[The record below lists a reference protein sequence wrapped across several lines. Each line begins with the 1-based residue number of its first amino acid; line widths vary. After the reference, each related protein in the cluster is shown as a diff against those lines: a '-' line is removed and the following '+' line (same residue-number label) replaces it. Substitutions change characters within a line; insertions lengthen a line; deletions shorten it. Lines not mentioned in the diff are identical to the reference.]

1 MITGQDIADDKYHT
15 HTHSTHTHTHT
26 HTHDKTRHS
35 LFVLFFRTSIYKLKS
50 QSTGMAEVAKKL
62 IESGTP

>member
-1 MITGQDIADDKYHT
+1 MKYILFTPVITGQDIADDKYHT
-15 HTHSTHTHTHT
+15 HTH
-26 HTHDKTRHS
+26 KTRHS
-35 LFVLFFRTSIYKLKS
+35 LFALFFRTSIYKLKS

>member
-1 MITGQDIADDKYHT
+1 MKYILFTPVITGQDIADDKYHT
-15 HTHSTHTHTHT
+15 HTHTHTH
-26 HTHDKTRHS
+26 KTRHS
-35 LFVLFFRTSIYKLKS
+35 LFALFFRTSIYKLKS